1 MDWDRLFLA
10 ILLLAVLGV
19 GIYFAASV
27 DWDGL
32 SGSTESSDSSLEFAV
47 VADSQREGYILPG
60 WKISKAVEDFMKD
73 ESFPNI
79 DFVIHVG
86 DLHAGR
92 ETPTENSLLD
102 FMKNPDEKYGWG
114 DLHLPYFVLWG
125 NHDATSYPYKY
136 EGMFKETFFD
146 ADFESPFE
154 KEYKGNPDKP
164 YWVPRDME
172 EMGRNAPFYSYE
184 YDNLLFLMVSTGLG
198 NHNVLNQAQRDWLE
212 QITEIYPDK
221 TTFIMTHRPPYG
233 STLFSTQAPYK
244 YSMDTYSWWEGFLE
258 NNDQILLYTHGHNI
272 TGKPYNAEKFGVNVI
287 KNAMHCHGDSA
298 AVTHYKITE
307 NHVKIRFYNN
317 LFDIGYNHLM
327 DKKVNSTY
335 NPEGLEWISNPH
347 ITQDGETIEWKN
359 KIISENYK
367 VQLIG
372 EGEED
377 TELVWLNRKFNYYT
391 DMWLGYENDFNNG
404 KPSKESLDPAGYS
417 ENGQIKFYG
426 VDNLAAATWYERT
439 GGPDSLGYAHVG
451 GKIPWSTTPWAVP
464 GGEYDIRVKVKA
476 DEPVENAMDV
486 SVKVLTENINRE
498 VMGRTKVIEDIDLTE
513 NYQWYEGSFTVP
525 ENDQAWIIKTIWNS
539 KDADATIYMDEWSVR
554 RGDKT
559 GTSTDN
565 FYLTINGTEY
575 GTSETLPEGSFET
588 LNMDSSDINNVVNI
602 ESKIGGNRMGMFRM
616 IYEDPIVWSD
626 DVSMGLIEESEDAY
640 DVHLERVSKYSE
652 TVSLSPFEDSV
663 VVENTNSVNVKDYY
677 TAWTLGMD
685 ELPENV
691 IIRNE

>member
-1 MDWDRLFLA
+1 MDWDRLFLL
-10 ILLLAVLGV
+10 ILLVAVLGV
-19 GIYFAASV
+19 GIYFTASV
-27 DWDGL
+27 DWDCL
-32 SGSTESSDSSLEFAV
+32 SGPSESSESSLEFAV

-60 WKISKAVEDFMKD
+60 LKVSKAVEDFMKD
-73 ESFPNI
+73 ESFPNV
-79 DFVIHVG
+79 DFVVHVG
-86 DLHAGR
+86 DLHGGR
-92 ETPTENSLLD
+92 ETPTENSLRD
-102 FMKNPDEKYGWG
+102 FMKDPDREYAWR

-125 NHDATSYPYKY
+125 NHDATSYPYRY
-136 EGMFKETFFD
+136 EGMFKETFFNVV
-146 ADFESPFE
+146 FESPFE

-198 NHNVLNQAQRDWLE
+198 NHNVLNRAQRDWLE

-221 TTFIMTHRPPYG
+221 TTFIMTHRPPHG

-287 KNAMHCHGDSA
+287 KNAMHAHGDSA
-298 AVTHYKITE
+298 GVTHYKINE

-317 LFDIGYNHLM
+317 IFDIGYNHLM
-327 DKKVNSTY
+327 DKKVDSTY
-335 NPEGLEWISNPH
+335 HPEGLEWISNPH

-359 KIISENYK
+359 KIVSENYK

-372 EGEED
+372 EGEDD
-377 TELVWLNRKFNYYT
+377 TELVWINRKFNYYT

-404 KPSKESLDPAGYS
+404 KPSEDSLDPAKYS

-476 DEPVENAMDV
+476 DEVVENAMDV
-486 SVKVLTENINRE
+486 SVKVLTENIDRE

-539 KDADATIYMDEWSVR
+539 KNEDVTCYMDEWSVM

-559 GTSTDN
+559 GVSTEN
-565 FYLTINGTEY
+565 FYLTINGTKY
-575 GTSETLPEGSFET
+575 GTSETLSEGSFET
-588 LNMDSSDINNVVNI
+588 FEMDSSDVNNLINI
-602 ESKIGGNRMGMFRM
+602 ESSIGGNRMGMFRM
-616 IYEDPIVWSD
+616 IYEDPIIWSD
-626 DVSMGLIEESEDAY
+626 DVSMGVSEEDGNVY
-640 DVHLERVSKYSE
+640 DVHLERVSQYSE
-652 TVSLSPFEDSV
+652 VASLSPFQENV
-663 VVENTNSVNVKDYY
+663 VVEDANEVNVKDYY
-677 TAWTLGMD
+677 TAWTLGVD

-691 IIRNE
+691 VIRNE